1 MDIPLDR
8 CARRAAAS
16 APWERVGRPLAAA
29 LLAGTLGIGAGH
41 PAAAGASVNGPGSV
55 HALRLGMAQ
64 RVALSPGAAV
74 SRTIPLATRTV
85 LGARPAAALFAAAS
99 PHRLVLD
106 VGDITFSAPPSVAYE
121 VYVDLPAGAKPDPG
135 SPYHAGSLTFYGLDG
150 RRTAA
155 NQRAA
160 GQIFDITPLARMPG
174 FDPSKLTVTFVP
186 FDLVTTPHGAPGAP
200 RHSDVVVG
208 RIEVRVADEPR
219 G

>member
-1 MDIPLDR
+1 MDISLDR
-8 CARRAAAS
+8 SRRAAAS
-16 APWERVGRPLAAA
+16 VARERVRRLLAAA
-29 LLAGTLGIGAGH
+29 LLAGTLGVSARH
-41 PAAAGASVNGPGSV
+41 PAAVASMNGSGSE
-55 HALRLGMAQ
+55 HALRLGTAQ

-85 LGARPAAALFAAAS
+85 FGARPPAALFAPAS

-106 VGDITFSAPPSVAYE
+106 IGGITFSAPPSVAYE
-121 VYVDLPAGAKPDPG
+121 VYVDLPAGAKPDPA

-150 RRTAA
+150 RPTAA

-160 GQIFDITPLARMPG
+160 GQIFDITALARMPG
-174 FDPSKLTVTFVP
+174 FDPAKLTVTFVP
-186 FDLVTTPHGAPGAP
+186 FDLVTTPHGTPAAP

-208 RIEVRVADEPR
+208 RIDVRVADEPR